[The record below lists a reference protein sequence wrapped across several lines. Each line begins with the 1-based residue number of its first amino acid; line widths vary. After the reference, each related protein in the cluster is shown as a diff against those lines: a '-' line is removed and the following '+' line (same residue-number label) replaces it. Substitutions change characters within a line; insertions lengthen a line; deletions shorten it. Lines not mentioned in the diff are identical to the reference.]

1 MNLQLTLAWRYL
13 NGRKLRTFLTTLAV
27 IFGVM
32 IIFGMNIILPTMLAS
47 FQANMMAATGTV
59 DVTITSQTG
68 GGFSPDVA
76 AGLGGIDGV
85 RAVAVSLNRTINLP
99 ADFVD
104 GNPALPDR
112 ISAVSLIGIDPEN
125 AQSLRVYII
134 QGSGRFLEAGDAS
147 ATVISQSLADAYH
160 AQVGETIALPSVN
173 GVVNLTVVGILP
185 TRTEPGNEEV
195 LVPLAQAQSMTGQ
208 ENQIN
213 TIEIALNTMDET
225 QRSAIL
231 ARIKAAMGKNFTI
244 GSLDPSSEMFASLKM
259 GQIAMNMFGVL
270 ALFMGGFIIFN
281 TFRTVVAERR
291 RDIGMLRAIGA
302 RRSTITTVILI
313 EGLLQGVIGSGIGL
327 ILGYLM
333 GALVVK
339 LAEPAMNA
347 FLNIEMGAPVV
358 SLSLLVTSFVLGV
371 GVTLLSGLI
380 PAQNASRVTP
390 MDALRPSVAEVE
402 TRRSMSRGAI
412 AGIILLVLAV
422 AALTTGTSSFIAL
435 GSILFLVGLILVAPL
450 LLRPI
455 AYAFGKLTSLLYAR
469 QGIGEIA
476 QGNLTRQPSRVVI
489 TASATMIGLAIVVAL
504 GGMSSSL
511 TSMMDDIV
519 HGSLGSD
526 YLLIPPS
533 VSVWAGD
540 IGTGPEFTDRLQ
552 AIDGVGDISTLRF
565 AASAVDGKP
574 ISLLGINPETFPR
587 VSALDFLEGNASAYE
602 KLAGGRTMIVNGS
615 FRMGFPELKVGDQ
628 VELTTAEGSQ
638 TYTIVA
644 VGSDL
649 LNAKVVTAYI
659 SQANLAA
666 DFGRTDDVFIQ
677 FNLKPGVK
685 LESVDAQIR
694 KVAADYP
701 QYTVVAGKSY
711 IDQMLQLLN
720 VVFVGMYFLLAF
732 LALPSLIAMVN
743 TLAISVIE
751 RTREIGMLRAVG
763 ATRKQIR
770 RMVVA
775 EALLLAAVGTA
786 FGIASGMYLGYV
798 LVDALSSMFPMEY
811 LFPLGGI
818 IGGIAIGL
826 IFGALAAII
835 PARQAARLQVVEA
848 LRYE

>member
-27 IFGVM
+27 IFGVL

-59 DVTITSQTG
+59 DATITHQTG

-76 AGLGGIDGV
+76 DGLGGIDGV
-85 RAVAVSLNRTINLP
+85 RAVALSLNRTVNLP

-104 GNPALPDR
+104 GDPAIPDR
-112 ISAVSLIGIDPEN
+112 ISVVSLIGIDPES
-125 AQSLRVYII
+125 AQSLRVYLV
-134 QGSGRFLEAGDAS
+134 QGSGRFLDPTDTT
-147 ATVISQSLADAYH
+147 ATVISQSLADAYRV
-160 AQVGETIALPSVN
+160 QLGNTIALPSVS
-173 GVVNLTVVGILP
+173 GVMDLTVVGILP
-185 TRTEPGNEEV
+185 TRTTPGNEEV
-195 LVPLAQAQSMTGQ
+195 LVTLPQAQVMIGQ
-208 ENQIN
+208 ADQIN
-213 TIEIALNTMDET
+213 TIDIALETMDEAE
-225 QRSAIL
+225 RAAIL
-231 ARIKAAMGKNFTI
+231 AKIEEAVGENYTI
-244 GSLDPSSEMFASLKM
+244 GSLEPGSEMFASLKM

-302 RRSTITTVILI
+302 RRHTITAVILI

-327 ILGYLM
+327 VLGYLM
-333 GALVVK
+333 GAGVVQ

-347 FLNIEMGAPVV
+347 FLNIDMGTPVV
-358 SLSLLVTSFVLGV
+358 SPALVATSVLLGV
-371 GVTLLSGLI
+371 GVTILSGLI
-380 PAQNASRVTP
+380 PAQNASKVTP

-402 TRRSMSRGAI
+402 TRRRMSAGAI
-412 AGIILLVLAV
+412 AGIALVILAITALASGDS
-422 AALTTGTSSFIAL
+422 TFIAL

-455 AYAFGKLTSLLYAR
+455 AFAFGKLTSLLYTR

-511 TSMMDDIV
+511 SSMMNQVV
-519 HGSLGSD
+519 HSSLGSD

-533 VSVWAGD
+533 ISVWSGD
-540 IGTGPEFTDRLQ
+540 MGTGPEFTERLQ

-565 AASAVDGKP
+565 AASAVNGQP
-574 ISLLGINPETFPR
+574 ISLLGINPETYPR
-587 VSALDFLEGNASAYE
+587 VSGLDFMQGDDSAYE
-602 KLAGGRTMIVNGS
+602 NLAEGRAMIVNGS
-615 FRMGFPELKVGDQ
+615 FLMAFPDIQVGDQ
-628 VELTTAEGSQ
+628 VELATANGSQ
-638 TYTIVA
+638 AYTIVA

-649 LNAKVVTAYI
+649 LNAKVVTAFI

-677 FNLKPGVK
+677 FNLQPGVE
-685 LESVDAQIR
+685 LEDVDAQIR
-694 KVAADYP
+694 EVAADYP
-701 QYTVVAGKSY
+701 QYTVVVGKSY

-732 LALPSLIAMVN
+732 LALPSLIAMIN

-751 RTREIGMLRAVG
+751 RRREIGMLRAVG

-798 LVDALSSMFPMEY
+798 LVDALSTMFPMEY
-811 LFPLGGI
+811 MFPLGGI
-818 IGGIAIGL
+818 LGGIAIGL
-826 IFGALAAII
+826 IFGALAAIV
-835 PARQAARLQVVEA
+835 PARQAAKLEVVEA